1 MAFAEL
7 EPVVLAVDR
16 AEGLKKGLLG
26 TVVEVISPKR
36 VLVEFVTASGRT
48 IALVPLDVRELRKP
62 TDADALA
69 VSPAGKRKA
78 EVIGPI
84 RPAKTPK
91 AAGAGSRIT
100 KARARHRRST
110 SVTTLRWRTA

>member
-48 IALVPLDVRELRKP
+48 IAILPLEVRELRKP
-62 TDADALA
+62 TDGDALA
-69 VSPAGKRKA
+69 VSPTGKRKA
-78 EVIGPI
+78 EVIFGSLKGS
-84 RPAKTPK
+84 KTH
-91 AAGAGSRIT
+91 
-100 KARARHRRST
+100 RADSKTSKTRVRHRRAT
-110 SVTTLRWRTA
+110 SGTARCRPTA